1 MNTHRGVSVRGCVD
15 GRRRGEEGS
24 KKKKS
29 AKENREFR
37 KKEEKCRVTLSGLGL
52 RCEGIKGTFKKLEDD
67 SKIS

>member
-1 MNTHRGVSVRGCVD
+1 MGDVGGSRGV
-15 GRRRGEEGS
+15 
-24 KKKKS
+24 KKKS